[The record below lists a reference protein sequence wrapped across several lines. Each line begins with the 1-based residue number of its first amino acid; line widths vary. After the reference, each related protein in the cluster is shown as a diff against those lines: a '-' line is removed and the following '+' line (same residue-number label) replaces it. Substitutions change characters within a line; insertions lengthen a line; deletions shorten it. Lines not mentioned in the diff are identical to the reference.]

1 MTSQCSDH
9 DFSARSLSQT
19 DSQRQSV
26 ATERAEGGSQRW
38 TKATQLSNG
47 GPAIGI
53 QITFSLLLV
62 NACVLWQRNYANTSL
77 GNDTPYLGLFRDTMG
92 NFVSP
97 NDTFFFA
104 LKKKK
109 RKSTSLLFF
118 LCRVVVAVVFKSY
131 DRI

>member
-1 MTSQCSDH
+1 MIFQH
-9 DFSARSLSQT
+9 VLSPRLT
-19 DSQRQSV
+19 LKGRMQRL
-26 ATERAEGGSQRW
+26 RGEGGSQRW

-104 LKKKK
+104 LKKKREK
-109 RKSTSLLFF
+109 IQITPFLF
-118 LCRVVVAVVFKSY
+118 V
-131 DRI
+131 